1 VYLNG
6 RYVGRLL
13 DRNFGYSDCTVFN
26 SQSNDV
32 PYGSPTTIEIPR
44 EFFNDAIWSGSG
56 PLDANFEFV
65 ASIAVNPNQ
74 CPGGSWVKAH
84 LAYTAAI
91 TEDCNANG
99 LLDVCETRDYPETD
113 IDGNGI
119 PDACD
124 GLRGSPFCF
133 GDIDGD
139 GEVGGGDISSL
150 LVRFG
155 MSMPGDPADLDQDG
169 EVGASDIS
177 FLLTLFGPC

>member
-1 VYLNG
+1 
-6 RYVGRLL
+6 VGRLL

-113 IDGNGI
+113 LDGNGI
-119 PDACD
+119 VDACQNYTLSFECPGD
-124 GLRGSPFCF
+124 LDASGSVDP
-133 GDIDGD
+133 GDL
-139 GEVGGGDISSL
+139 SL
-150 LVRFG
+150 LLLNFG
-155 MSMPGDPADLDQDG
+155 LAMPGDPNDIDGSGIIDNADIG
-169 EVGASDIS
+169 
-177 FLLTLFGPC
+177 FMLLFFGPCN